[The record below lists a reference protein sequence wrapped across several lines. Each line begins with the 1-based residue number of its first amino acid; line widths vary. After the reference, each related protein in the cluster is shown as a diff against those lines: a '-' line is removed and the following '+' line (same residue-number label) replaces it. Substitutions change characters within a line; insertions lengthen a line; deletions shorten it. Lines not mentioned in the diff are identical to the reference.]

1 MIHTFS
7 QANNMHVN
15 HQRIGGKRCRNDV
28 KYRRNTVMPDG
39 NKDAD

>member
-1 MIHTFS
+1 MIHIFS

-15 HQRIGGKRCRNDV
+15 YQRTGDNRRKNDV
-28 KYRRNTVMPDG
+28 VYRRNTVILDG